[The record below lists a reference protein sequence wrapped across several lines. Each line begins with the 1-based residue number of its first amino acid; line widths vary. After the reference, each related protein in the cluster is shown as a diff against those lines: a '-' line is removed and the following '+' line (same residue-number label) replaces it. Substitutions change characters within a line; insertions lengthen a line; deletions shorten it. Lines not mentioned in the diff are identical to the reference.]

1 MRTGS
6 RCISG
11 DGYARSGSLVLR
23 RGKAR
28 AAPAAFACLAGTMR
42 AGNRELR
49 VSIKSDKW
57 IRRMAVEGMIEP
69 FEAGQ
74 VRHVNG
80 EKIVSYGTSSYGY
93 AVRCANEFKI
103 FTNINSTIVEPKKF
117 DEKSFVDVKS
127 DVCIKIGR
135 ESCRERACQYV

>member
-23 RGKAR
+23 RGKAG

-93 AVRCANEFKI
+93 AVRRSEERRVGKECV
-103 FTNINSTIVEPKKF
+103 ST
-117 DEKSFVDVKS
+117 
-127 DVCIKIGR
+127 
-135 ESCRERACQYV
+135 CRYRWSPYQ

>member
-1 MRTGS
+1 
-6 RCISG
+6 
-11 DGYARSGSLVLR
+11 
-23 RGKAR
+23 
-28 AAPAAFACLAGTMR
+28 MR

-80 EKIVSYGTSSYGY
+80 EKIFSYGTSSYGY
-93 AVRCANEFKI
+93 DVRFANEFKI
-103 FTNINSTIVEPKKF
+103 FTKINSTIVDPNNF
-117 DEKSFVDVKS
+117 HEKSHVDVKS
-127 DVCIKIGR
+127 DGLIIQTKSFAMARTV
-135 ESCRERACQYV
+135 EYFHTTH